1 MAEIIQSMLT
11 TVDNPYNPFENFDD
25 WYRYDQDH
33 HHFSCER
40 LAEVVGDLDDSNEVE
55 AIAIT
60 ENAINY
66 IVANDVLGKFAKV
79 QKLCE
84 IDDYSDE

>member
-1 MAEIIQSMLT
+1 MAKIIKSMLT
-11 TVDNPYNPFENFDD
+11 TVDNPYNPFDNFDD

-33 HHFSCER
+33 HHFCCER
-40 LAEVVGDLDDSNEVE
+40 LAQVVDDSKDLTEIEEIVM
-55 AIAIT
+55 T

-66 IVANDVLGKFAKV
+66 IVSNDLLGKYIKV

-84 IDDYSDE
+84 IDDYEE

>member
-1 MAEIIQSMLT
+1 MAKIIKSMLT
-11 TVDNPYNPFENFDD
+11 TVDNPYNPFDNFDD

-40 LAEVVGDLDDSNEVE
+40 LAQVVDDSKDLTEIEEIVM
-55 AIAIT
+55 T

-66 IVANDVLGKFAKV
+66 IVSNDLLGKYVKV

-84 IDDYSDE
+84 IDDYEE